1 MTTPHPR
8 PNLDTLQ
15 MPWESCERCK
25 GAMGRLLPSIAT
37 GNQIWS
43 KCDGCNGT
51 GKRLRWPAEVVLLA
65 QACVAANG
73 KRDRCQECERF
84 NCPGS
89 NKNGKCYCRYCGG
102 TGTGTVPPYYALA
115 DMLEEKGW
123 PELSEHFRS
132 SEPHPR
138 GCFVLELLTG
148 GTTQ

>member
-1 MTTPHPR
+1 MDSPCKSL

-15 MPWESCERCK
+15 MPWERCERCS

-37 GNQIWS
+37 GSQIWG

-65 QACVAANG
+65 KACVAMAG
-73 KRDRCQECERF
+73 AT
-84 NCPGS
+84 PGPAQ
-89 NKNGKCYCRYCGG
+89 
-102 TGTGTVPPYYALA
+102 PPYYALA

-132 SEPHPR
+132 SGPHLR

-148 GTTQ
+148 GTTP